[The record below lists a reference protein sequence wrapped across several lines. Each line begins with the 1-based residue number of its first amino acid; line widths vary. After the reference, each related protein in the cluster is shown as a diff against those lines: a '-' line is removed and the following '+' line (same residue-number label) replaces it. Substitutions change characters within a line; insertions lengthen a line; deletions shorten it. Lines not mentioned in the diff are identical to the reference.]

1 MSTGSEAGP
10 EAKERH
16 NVTAQGG
23 TVAGMTLLSRIS
35 GFVRD
40 MVMSHL
46 FGAGAVAD
54 AFFVAFRIPNFF
66 RRLFAE
72 GAFNQAFVP
81 VLARY
86 RKEPRAIYRQFVA
99 AVAGNLAVALFVVVL
114 LGVLFAPG
122 LIFVFAP
129 GFHGSP
135 EQFDLAALMTRI
147 TFPYLGF
154 ISLTALAA
162 ALLNS
167 HQRYAV
173 PAFTPVLLNLSLIA
187 AMLLGVEFAAQPV
200 VALAWGVFVAGAL
213 QLAFQLPFLGRLGV
227 LVMPRPSLA
236 HPGVRQVG
244 KLLVPAVFASSVSQ
258 VNALIDTV
266 LASTLITGSI
276 SWLYYSDRLL
286 ELPVGLV
293 AVALGTVMLPN
304 LSRLAAGGDERGFAA
319 TLDWGMR
326 MGVLFGVPAAAALY
340 VLALPLVATIFLHGE
355 MTELDARMAALS
367 LQAFAMGLL
376 PLVLVK
382 VLAPAYFAR
391 EDTAT
396 PFRFACVAVAT
407 NVVLN
412 LATFSWF
419 GHVGLAIATTAS
431 AWVNAGLLLRGL
443 LRNGGYRPAPAV
455 GRTALRV
462 VLATAAMV
470 AMLEVL
476 VPANAQWLQMPLAL
490 RGLWLGAAVAAGA
503 GLFALAVLGLGE
515 RPRSL
520 LHRV

>member
-1 MSTGSEAGP
+1 
-10 EAKERH
+10 
-16 NVTAQGG
+16 
-23 TVAGMTLLSRIS
+23 MTLLSRIS

-86 RKEPRAIYRQFVA
+86 RNEPREVYRQFVA
-99 AVAGNLAVALFVVVL
+99 AVAGNLAVALLVVVA

-167 HQRYAV
+167 HHRYAV
-173 PAFTPVLLNLSLIA
+173 PAFTPVLLNLALIA
-187 AMLLGVEFAAQPV
+187 AMLLGVAFAAQPI

-213 QLAFQLPFLGRLGV
+213 QFAFQLPFLGRLGV

-244 KLLVPAVFASSVSQ
+244 KLLVPAVFASSASQ
-258 VNALIDTV
+258 INALIDTI

-304 LSRLAAGGDERGFAA
+304 LSRLAAAGDERGFAA
-319 TLDWGMR
+319 TLDWGLR

-396 PFRFACVAVAT
+396 PFRIACVAVAT

-412 LATFSWF
+412 LALFSWF
-419 GHVGLAIATTAS
+419 GHVGLAFATTAS
-431 AWVNAGLLLRGL
+431 AWVNAGLLLRGVL
-443 LRNGGYRPAPAV
+443 LRGGYRPAPTV
-455 GRTALRV
+455 VRTTLRV
-462 VLATAAMV
+462 ALATAAMV
-470 AMLEVL
+470 GLLEVL
-476 VPANAQWLQMPLAL
+476 VPVDQQWLQMSLAL
-490 RGLWLGAAVAAGA
+490 RGVWLAAGVTAGA
-503 GLFALAVLGLGE
+503 GLFAVAMLGLGE
-515 RPRSL
+515 RPRTL